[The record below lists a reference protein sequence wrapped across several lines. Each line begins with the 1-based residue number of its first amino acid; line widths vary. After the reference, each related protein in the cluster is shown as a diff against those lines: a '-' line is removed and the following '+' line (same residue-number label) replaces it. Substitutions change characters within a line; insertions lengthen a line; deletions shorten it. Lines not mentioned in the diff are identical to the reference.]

1 MREKHYSYSVNAASN
16 PGCLI
21 IFGLVWLAFTIPFLI
36 IMLYAGPE
44 IVGLLVGG
52 LFVLVGLAFVLAGA
66 LIQFTRA
73 RIGRP
78 QITLSEPVLR
88 VGQTFTASY
97 LHTFSRDVE
106 IGDIRLQLVFRETAT
121 YQQGTDTRT
130 VTHDHVISEHV
141 APGGSFRAGSL
152 INQSYEFQIPPDGM
166 HNLDVRRNRLQ
177 WYLIMKMSV
186 PRLPDFVEEI
196 ELNVLPEMA

>member
-1 MREKHYSYSVNAASN
+1 MKEKRFSSNAANS

-21 IFGLVWLAFTIPFLI
+21 GFGILWLAFTAPFFIITLI
-36 IMLYAGPE
+36 DGPD
-44 IVGLLVGG
+44 LVGALVSG
-52 LFVLVGLAFVLAGA
+52 LFVLIGLAILAAGA
-66 LIQFTRA
+66 LGQFTRM
-73 RIGRP
+73 RIGQP
-78 QITLSEPVLR
+78 QIALSETVLR

-106 IGDIRLQLVFRETAT
+106 IGEIRLQLVFRETAT

-130 VTHDHVISEHV
+130 VTHDHLINEYV

-186 PRLPDFVEEI
+186 PRLPDFVEQL

>member
-1 MREKHYSYSVNAASN
+1 MKEKHFSSNAANS

-21 IFGLVWLAFTIPFLI
+21 GFGLLWLAFSAPFLI
-36 IMLYAGPE
+36 ITLSSGAD
-44 IVGLLVGG
+44 LVGVLVSG
-52 LFVLVGLAFVLAGA
+52 LFVLIGLVILAAGA
-66 LIQFTRA
+66 LIQFTRM
-73 RIGRP
+73 RIGQP
-78 QITLSEPVLR
+78 QITLSDPVLR

-97 LHTFSRDVE
+97 LHTFPRDVE
-106 IGDIRLQLVFRETAT
+106 IGEIHLQLIFRETAT

-130 VTHDHVISEHV
+130 VTYDHLIDEHV
-141 APGGSFRAGSL
+141 APGGTFRAGSF

-177 WYLIMKMSV
+177 WYLILKMSV
-186 PRLPDFVEEI
+186 PRLPDFVEQL